1 MTLTSGDRVTTLA
14 TICSVRRLAVFA
26 ALTVFVGV
34 VSVPAAAQERMYWP
48 ALENVSQIL
57 VQRIN
62 AEKTRVDISA
72 WYLSDRTISNALI
85 NRMKAG
91 VQVRLIGDRG
101 SIFEIDQHTRNEFY
115 YLANQGVPIRL
126 RVSPKSYPEIVHW
139 KATIFVGQN
148 LVAFG
153 SANYTPYELQPA
165 SSTNY
170 KDEMVLLTND
180 PALVNAFKTQFDRM
194 WNDTTAEPRSR
205 VASPPYFKNWNDAC
219 AMESACADY
228 EVKYPNPAPM
238 NINTARLEP
247 DYPMPADMIWG
258 QGSIF
263 NNRLVTEITN
273 EVNYVDFVIYRLT
286 VAGITDA
293 LLAKHKAGVP
303 VRIIMEPNEYR
314 NKKWPEFWLTHA
326 YMDKLWAAG
335 VPIKKRTHQGL
346 THMKM
351 LVTSKWAT
359 NASSNLASEWQRDH
373 NYFVSSG
380 LKPTLHSAMKSRFNA
395 MWTNT
400 TAFANFVPE
409 PADAPVL
416 SVPASGATNVPTTT
430 ALTWNRAAFAT
441 SYDVYLGTSSS
452 SMAKVANVPAALVN
466 NPPATYSW
474 KPATAL
480 QPGVTYYFRVA
491 SRTHANLLTTSL
503 TRSFTTATSGGTPPP
518 PPPPTGASE
527 IVLYA
532 SNVGTLSG
540 AWSKVSDSTAA
551 AGTTLRNV
559 DAGAAALSAPL
570 ASPTNFVEATFNAVA
585 GVRYRLWLRMRAKD
599 NSKWNDSVFVQ
610 FSGAVNSGGSPIY
623 RIGTTAGLVVNQW
636 TCADCQSIGWGWQ
649 NRGYWLN
656 DTGDVWFQTTGTQ
669 KIRIQVREDGTD
681 IDQIILSPSKYLNSA
696 PGPAS
701 NDTTIVAKQ

>member
-1 MTLTSGDRVTTLA
+1 
-14 TICSVRRLAVFA
+14 
-26 ALTVFVGV
+26 
-34 VSVPAAAQERMYWP
+34 
-48 ALENVSQIL
+48 
-57 VQRIN
+57 
-62 AEKTRVDISA
+62 
-72 WYLSDRTISNALI
+72 
-85 NRMKAG
+85 
-91 VQVRLIGDRG
+91 
-101 SIFEIDQHTRNEFY
+101 
-115 YLANQGVPIRL
+115 
-126 RVSPKSYPEIVHW
+126 
-139 KATIFVGQN
+139 
-148 LVAFG
+148 
-153 SANYTPYELQPA
+153 
-165 SSTNY
+165 
-170 KDEMVLLTND
+170 
-180 PALVNAFKTQFDRM
+180 
-194 WNDTTAEPRSR
+194 
-205 VASPPYFKNWNDAC
+205 
-219 AMESACADY
+219 
-228 EVKYPNPAPM
+228 
-238 NINTARLEP
+238 
-247 DYPMPADMIWG
+247 
-258 QGSIF
+258 
-263 NNRLVTEITN
+263 
-273 EVNYVDFVIYRLT
+273 
-286 VAGITDA
+286 
-293 LLAKHKAGVP
+293 
-303 VRIIMEPNEYR
+303 
-314 NKKWPEFWLTHA
+314 
-326 YMDKLWAAG
+326 
-335 VPIKKRTHQGL
+335 
-346 THMKM
+346 
-351 LVTSKWAT
+351 
-359 NASSNLASEWQRDH
+359 
-373 NYFVSSG
+373 
-380 LKPTLHSAMKSRFNA
+380 
-395 MWTNT
+395 
-400 TAFANFVPE
+400 VPE